1 MKYSLRDMFR
11 DVIEMARD
19 AGIWQALTVDE
30 KRSLVEYFLQHFD
43 LLMQEAKWRRFSSLT
58 TTLVSGAR

>member
-11 DVIEMARD
+11 DVIEMAKD

-30 KRSLVEYFLQHFD
+30 KRSIVEYFLQHFD
-43 LLMQEAKWRRFSSLT
+43 VLMHEARWRRFSSLT